1 MPSRT
6 PFGDE
11 SPGPPGV
18 AARTV
23 LAGGA
28 SQVRRA
34 GAPEP
39 VRAFYHAASARRKTH
54 SRSLPGSAVRLP
66 PYCREP
72 ASGYMF
78 DLANSSLTIS
88 QAS

>member
-1 MPSRT
+1 MNEEDVHAVSHPTR
-6 PFGDE
+6 DE
-11 SPGPPGV
+11 SPGPPGETAGGPPGF

-39 VRAFYHAASARRKTH
+39 VRGDHAAKRPQKDAQP
-54 SRSLPGSAVRLP
+54 LPSGLG
-66 PYCREP
+66 C
-72 ASGYMF
+72 ASP
-78 DLANSSLTIS
+78 
-88 QAS
+88 QV